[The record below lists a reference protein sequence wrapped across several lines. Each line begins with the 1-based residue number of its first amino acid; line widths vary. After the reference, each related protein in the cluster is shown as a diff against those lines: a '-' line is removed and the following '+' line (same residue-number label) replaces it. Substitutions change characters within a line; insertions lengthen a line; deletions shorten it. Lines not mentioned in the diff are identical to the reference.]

1 MDSGAIAPLQAL
13 DAATAAWAQAIASAS
28 EAPAVV
34 EGSPLLAH
42 EGLTERMLGSE
53 APAGPGEPEA
63 APGAR
68 TDLGGKT
75 ATVQTFA
82 RVQAPAAEAAPRDE
96 KALPA
101 ARNALS
107 EFALPAAQ
115 LVPSTLAGLQVEPA
129 HGWPLHRQAAD
140 APSNSEAAPQPRAPS
155 IDDDA
160 TGHNDEAEAHEET
173 EPPATPDVALADP
186 ADEGCETLV
195 RALQAALAAAIR
207 PSALCAAAEQWQR
220 GRCVVL
226 ACPQGDDVAGA
237 ASAFVL
243 WPCRAA
249 RHGPVPLA
257 LRGQRVDAR
266 LHWREP
272 PRGARWCHARLM
284 KEHHPRH
291 GRQLVAIDDAGVPV
305 GCEVQLGPVVME
317 HRRPCEVAVR
327 IDAVRRFWTALGA
340 QWSVHV
346 VVCSL
351 PLAGRAAEETPC

>member
-1 MDSGAIAPLQAL
+1 MDTGGVAPLNPL
-13 DAATAAWAQAIASAS
+13 DAVATAWAQAVASAS
-28 EAPAVV
+28 EAPAVA

-42 EGLTERMLGSE
+42 EGLAERMLGSE

-68 TDLGGKT
+68 IDLGGKT

-82 RVQAPAAEAAPRDE
+82 RVQAPVAEAAPRDD

-115 LVPSTLAGLQVEPA
+115 LAPATLAGLQVEPA
-129 HGWPLHRQAAD
+129 HGWPLHRHTAD
-140 APSNSEAAPQPRAPS
+140 APSKTEVASEPLRLLN
-155 IDDDA
+155 DDDA
-160 TGHNDEAEAHEET
+160 HGHDDEPHEET
-173 EPPATPDVALADP
+173 EPAATTEVTLDAEAG
-186 ADEGCETLV
+186 EGCETLI
-195 RALQAALAAAIR
+195 RALKAALAAAVR
-207 PSALCAAAEQWQR
+207 PSALGAAAEQWQR

-226 ACPQGDDVAGA
+226 ACPQGDDPVGPAW
-237 ASAFVL
+237 AFVL
-243 WPCRAA
+243 WPRGA
-249 RHGPVPLA
+249 RPLA
-257 LRGQRVDAR
+257 LRGLRVDAR
-266 LHWREP
+266 LHWRESP
-272 PRGARWCHARLM
+272 CGVRWCHARLM

-317 HRRPCEVAVR
+317 HRHPCDVAVR

-351 PLAGRAAEETPC
+351 PLAGHATKERPC